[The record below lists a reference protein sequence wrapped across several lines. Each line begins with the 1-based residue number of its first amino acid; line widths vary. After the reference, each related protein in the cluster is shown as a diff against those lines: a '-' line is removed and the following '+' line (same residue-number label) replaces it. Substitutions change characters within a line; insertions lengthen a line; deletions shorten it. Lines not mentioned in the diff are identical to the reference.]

1 MKRQKTK
8 ARQSTK
14 SRKTL
19 DTTKPSDS
27 NNADQGRRKFLANV
41 RSWGVLGL
49 LAAGGG
55 WYLVDEV
62 TATMAEHDLSKVGNG
77 VPTIVQIHDPQC
89 SRCVALQRE
98 ARRAMDNFGDGEL
111 QYLVAN
117 IRSGEGQKF
126 AAAHGVGHITLLL
139 FDGKGTKQD
148 TVTGNYSEDYLSDL
162 FRSHVDRHGNANA
175 SG

>member
-1 MKRQKTK
+1 M
-8 ARQSTK
+8 
-14 SRKTL
+14 
-19 DTTKPSDS
+19 
-27 NNADQGRRKFLANV
+27 
-41 RSWGVLGL
+41 
-49 LAAGGG
+49 
-55 WYLVDEV
+55 DEV

-98 ARRAMDNFGDGEL
+98 ARRALKNFDDAEL

-139 FDGKGTKQD
+139 FDGKGTRRD
-148 TVTGNYSEDYLSDL
+148 TLTGNYSEEYLSDL
-162 FRSHVDRHGNANA
+162 FRSHLDRYSPAKA
-175 SG
+175 SS

>member
-1 MKRQKTK
+1 MKRQKGKT
-8 ARQSTK
+8 RQNTK
-14 SRKTL
+14 SRKPAHVA
-19 DTTKPSDS
+19 KPADS
-27 NNADQGRRKFLANV
+27 KDADQGRRGFLANV

-98 ARRAMDNFGDGEL
+98 ARRALKNFDDAEL

-139 FDGKGTKQD
+139 FDGKGTRRD
-148 TVTGNYSEDYLSDL
+148 TLTGNYSEEYLSDL
-162 FRSHVDRHGNANA
+162 FRSHVDRYSAAKA
-175 SG
+175 SS